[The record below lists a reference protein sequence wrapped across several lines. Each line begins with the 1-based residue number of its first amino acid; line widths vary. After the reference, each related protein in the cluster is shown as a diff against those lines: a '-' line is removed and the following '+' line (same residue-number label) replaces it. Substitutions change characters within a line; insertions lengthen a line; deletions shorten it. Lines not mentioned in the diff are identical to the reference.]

1 VLVHL
6 LPLGHDRFDVYAEPP
21 DVEEEPLPHD
31 AGRVRRWIRTA
42 GDQWRRLV
50 DTARTGSAAGRL
62 ARYRDTVVCKLAE
75 SIEEQRTLWSLRGA
89 TSATALFPAGL
100 TPSAARAT
108 LDRLLAASR
117 RHHGWWFAI
126 DLTLFIASGILF
138 FVPGPNIVAYYLGFR
153 SFGHLQ
159 SWRGARQAA
168 SVVQWTLQPS
178 DELAELAILAG
189 QPHDQRRT
197 RVEAIARKL
206 DLQHLPAFFERA
218 AA

>member
-21 DVEEEPLPHD
+21 DIDEGPLAHD
-31 AGRVRRWIRTA
+31 AGRVRRWIHKA
-42 GDQWRRLV
+42 GDQWRSLV
-50 DTARTGSAAGRL
+50 DTARMGAAAGRFGKW
-62 ARYRDTVVCKLAE
+62 RDTIVCKLAE

-89 TSATALFPAGL
+89 TAATALFPAGL
-100 TPSAARAT
+100 TPAAARAT
-108 LDRLLAASR
+108 LDQLLAESR

-153 SFGHLQ
+153 TFGHLQ

-168 SVVQWTLQPS
+168 SVVRWTLKPS

-189 QPHDQRRT
+189 QPHADRKA
-197 RVEAIARKL
+197 RVEVIARKL